1 MKSKQELNDKLVE
14 IKMKLL
20 YHRIDNL
27 EYLHTLQEQY
37 SLLEWVLGDS
47 E

>member
-1 MKSKQELNDKLVE
+1 MRTERELKDKLTE
-14 IKMKLL
+14 IEMKLL
-20 YHRIDNL
+20 YHRFDDL

-37 SLLEWVLGDS
+37 SFLEWVLGDA

>member
-1 MKSKQELNDKLVE
+1 MRSEKELNEKLIE

-20 YHRIDNL
+20 YYRSDDL
-27 EYLHTLQEQY
+27 EYIHTLQEQY
-37 SLLEWVLGDS
+37 SFLEWVLGDA